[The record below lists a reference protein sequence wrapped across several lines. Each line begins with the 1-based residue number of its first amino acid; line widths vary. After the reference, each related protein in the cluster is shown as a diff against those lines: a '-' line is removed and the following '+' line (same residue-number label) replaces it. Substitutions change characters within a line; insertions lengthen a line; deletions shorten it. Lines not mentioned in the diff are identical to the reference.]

1 MNRYKEY
8 QNKITQKLLLSKYV
22 YETRHKVARI
32 DRLILGIKPNIS
44 NPEVAFLT
52 TNTLFAQKPGFA
64 RAKFRRGRTYRLTQ
78 MRITSHFPHLLEN
91 LHTLM
96 NVLIPYQFE
105 HKNYSIKFAH
115 DTSIN

>member
-8 QNKITQKLLLSKYV
+8 QNKITMNLLLSKYV

-32 DRLILGIKPNIS
+32 DRLILGIKPNTS

-52 TNTLFAQKPGFA
+52 INTLFAQKPGFA
-64 RAKFRRGRTYRLTQ
+64 RAKFRRGRIYRLTQ
-78 MRITSHFPHLLEN
+78 MHLTSHFPLLLEN

-105 HKNYSIKFAH
+105 HKNYFVKIAH
-115 DTSIN
+115 DTSLN